1 MRGKPGTDGQRE
13 EVGRPSYE
21 DALAA
26 CLVLERLAD
35 FDARVAGT
43 PPLGLDMPGS
53 DIDVLCCA
61 PDAHAFAAALWA
73 AFGDRPGFTLTQWRD
88 PPRPVVAAFDAAGW
102 RIEVYGEAAP
112 VERQPGWR
120 HFAVERRLLALSGPR
135 FRSAVLDLRRRGQ
148 KTEPAVA
155 AALRL
160 PGDPYLALLELG
172 DQGDADLCAV
182 LRAAGFTAISA
193 HRP

>member
-1 MRGKPGTDGQRE
+1 MREGPDTTWERQ
-13 EVGRPSYE
+13 EVQRPSYE

-26 CLVLERLAD
+26 CRVLERLAA
-35 FDARVAGT
+35 FGARVAGT

-73 AFGDRPGFTLTQWRD
+73 AFGDAPGFTLTQWRD

-112 VERQPGWR
+112 VERQRGWR
-120 HFAVERRLLALSGPR
+120 HFAVERRLLALGGPR
-135 FRSAVLDLRRRGQ
+135 FRSAVLDLRRCGQ

-155 AALRL
+155 AALGL
-160 PGDPYLALLELG
+160 PGDPYLALLDLG
-172 DQGDADLCAV
+172 DRSDADLCAM
-182 LRAAGFTAISA
+182 LRAAGFIASSA
-193 HRP
+193 HQS

>member
-1 MRGKPGTDGQRE
+1 MRGEPDTTWERQ
-13 EVGRPSYE
+13 EVQRPSYE

-26 CLVLERLAD
+26 CRVLERLAA
-35 FDARVAGT
+35 FGARVAGT

-61 PDAHAFAAALWA
+61 PDSHAFAAALWA
-73 AFGDRPGFTLTQWRD
+73 AFGDAPGFTLTHWRD
-88 PPRPVVAAFDAAGW
+88 PSRPVVAAFDAASW
-102 RIEVYGEAAP
+102 RIEVYGEASP

-120 HFAVERRLLALSGPR
+120 HFAVERRLLALGGLR
-135 FRSAVLDLRRRGQ
+135 FRSTVLGLRRRGQ

-155 AALRL
+155 AALGL
-160 PGDPYLALLELG
+160 LGDPYLALLELG
-172 DQGDADLCAV
+172 DRSDADLCAV
-182 LRAAGFTAISA
+182 LRAAGFTAMST

>member
-1 MRGKPGTDGQRE
+1 MS
-13 EVGRPSYE
+13 RPPYE

-26 CLVLERLAD
+26 CRVLERLAG

-73 AFGDRPGFTLTQWRD
+73 AFGDAPGFTLTQWRD
-88 PPRPVVAAFDAAGW
+88 PPRSVIAAFDVAGW

-112 VERQPGWR
+112 VERQRGWR
-120 HFAVERRLLALSGPR
+120 HFAVERRLLALGGPP
-135 FRSAVLDLRRRGQ
+135 FRYAVLELRRRGW

-155 AALRL
+155 AALGL
-160 PGDPYLALLELG
+160 PGDPYQALLDL
-172 DQGDADLCAV
+172 ADLGNADLRDA
-182 LRAAGFTAISA
+182 LRAAGFAASA
-193 HRP
+193 M

>member
-1 MRGKPGTDGQRE
+1 MRREPGAAWHRE
-13 EVGRPSYE
+13 DLERPSYG

-26 CLVLERLAD
+26 CRVLERLAD

-43 PPLGLDMPGS
+43 PPLGLDVPGS

-73 AFGDRPGFTLTQWRD
+73 AFGEAPGFTLTQWRD

-112 VERQPGWR
+112 VERQQGWR
-120 HFAVERRLLALSGPR
+120 HFVVERRLLALGGPR
-135 FRSAVLDLRRRGQ
+135 FRRAVLELRRRGA

-155 AALRL
+155 AALGL

-172 DQGDADLCAV
+172 DRGHAELRAA
-182 LRAAGFTAISA
+182 LRAAGFAASPT
-193 HRP
+193 